1 MAQSKHKELQTDL
14 LQYLRASRPIVL
26 STVNSTCQIYARPIY
41 WLTAKDSK
49 HIRFAIERK
58 SSALRN
64 LKLNSQVFINV
75 LGDNIIY
82 GISGVA
88 KVLKEKLTA
97 EGEHAMIEVTVK
109 EIRNQLQE
117 EDKEIIEVEGPWI
130 HYRPGHEVWAKTEKA
145 IFRELMSYT

>member
-1 MAQSKHKELQTDL
+1 MTQNNHKELQTDL

-26 STVNSTCQIYARPIY
+26 STVNSNCQIYARPIY

-64 LKLNSQVFINV
+64 LKSNSQVFINV

-88 KVLKEKLTA
+88 RILKEKLNA
-97 EGEHAMIEVTVK
+97 EEEHAMIEVIVK
-109 EIRNQLQE
+109 ETRNQLQE

-130 HYRPGHEVWAKTEKA
+130 HYRPCHEVWAKTEKA
-145 IFRELMSYT
+145 VFRELLS